1 MKELESECDN
11 KIAIAKREV
20 SQCLKEKDDIQ
31 LQMSL
36 QQKRCEERQRSL
48 QNSLE
53 FAKKENEDLKR
64 RINNTEEEN
73 AESQREKETYFS
85 IRVRQLETE
94 I

>member
-36 QQKRCEERQRSL
+36 QQKRCEER
-48 QNSLE
+48 
-53 FAKKENEDLKR
+53 
-64 RINNTEEEN
+64 
-73 AESQREKETYFS
+73 
-85 IRVRQLETE
+85 
-94 I
+94 